1 MNTLATNRS
10 RSFVP
15 AGWCLAAVALA
26 AILCWSGAAIA
37 DKPAT
42 EDAAQNP
49 AQQEVSGR
57 EIFLREWMV
66 NDSRSHGGDGLGPVF
81 NDTSC
86 IACHNQGGAGGGGP
100 ASKNVEILSA
110 TSHSGPRMVVPQQP
124 TPGEQFVRSMFGLQE
139 QQRQFDSEV
148 IRRRQEA
155 ARKHLA
161 KIHPGFQSA
170 GSVVLHR
177 FGIDPKYATWR
188 QQLINGHGHVQ
199 HFNAVTNV
207 AAVDMLVDGPQTAEA
222 QPESDL
228 QKLQRATQEIQRI
241 RSELGQV
248 QFTKTSFV
256 DGATLT
262 LTERNAISL
271 FGAGLIDSIPDVAIE
286 AAANAKHEGFPEISG
301 RVSRLKDG
309 RIGRF
314 GWKAQKATLYD
325 FTMTACA
332 VELGLHVPDHPQAGT
347 PLDPEYRT
355 ASFDL
360 NQDECNALVDYL
372 KNLPAPEMTP
382 PANDNHAEYLAGGQ
396 KLFASVGC
404 ATCHTE
410 QMGDVVGVYSDLL
423 VHDMGNDLVDT
434 GDYGSF
440 TPTPDTA
447 EDFIEEVAEADEGDQ
462 SRLSGIR
469 VVGATRQEW
478 RTAPLWGV
486 RDSAP
491 YLHDGRAE
499 TLEQAIA
506 FHGGESAGS
515 AQKYFMLTSEERQQV
530 LAFLRSLTAPS
541 PDRLASAR

>member
-1 MNTLATNRS
+1 MNAHATIRS

-15 AGWCLAAVALA
+15 ARWYLAAVALA
-26 AILCWSGAAIA
+26 ATLCWSGATSAEE
-37 DKPAT
+37 PAT
-42 EDAAQNP
+42 DDAVKTSTDQP
-49 AQQEVSGR
+49 VSGR

-100 ASKNVEILSA
+100 ASKNVEIVTA
-110 TSHSGPRMVVPQQP
+110 NSGAVPGVVVPQQP
-124 TPGEQFVRSMFGLQE
+124 SAGEQFVRSMFGLQE
-139 QQRQFDSEV
+139 QQRHLSAEV
-148 IRRRQEA
+148 FRKRQEA
-155 ARKHLA
+155 ARKQLA
-161 KIHPGFQSA
+161 KIHPGFLTAS
-170 GSVVLHR
+170 SVVLHR
-177 FGIDPKYATWR
+177 FGTDPQYATWR
-188 QQLINGHGHVQ
+188 LQMVNGNGNVR
-199 HFNAVTNV
+199 HF
-207 AAVDMLVDGPQTAEA
+207 QTFSAPVLQATVAEA
-222 QPESDL
+222 QKVALEQASEL
-228 QKLQRATQEIQRI
+228 QKLQRAAQEIARV

-248 QFTKTSFV
+248 NFTKTAIV
-256 DGATLT
+256 EGTVLT

-271 FGAGLIDSIPDVAIE
+271 FGAGLIDSIPDDVIE
-286 AAANAKHEGFPEISG
+286 AAAAEKHEDFPEVSG
-301 RVSRLKDG
+301 RISRLKDG

-347 PLDPEYRT
+347 PLDPDYRT
-355 ASFDL
+355 ASYDL

-372 KNLPAPEMTP
+372 SRLPAPEMMQ
-382 PANDNHAEYLAGGQ
+382 PATADHAEYLEGGR

-404 ATCHTE
+404 AACHKE
-410 QMGDVVGVYSDLL
+410 QMGDVVGIFSDLL

-440 TPTPDTA
+440 TPVPDTA
-447 EDFIEEVAEADEGDQ
+447 EEVVEEVAEADGQQGEKQ
-462 SRLSGIR
+462 VR

-478 RTAPLWGV
+478 RTAPLWGC

-515 AQKYFMLTSEERQQV
+515 AQKYFMLTPAERQQV
-530 LAFLRSLTAPS
+530 QAFLRSLTAPS
-541 PDRLASAR
+541 PDRLASAE